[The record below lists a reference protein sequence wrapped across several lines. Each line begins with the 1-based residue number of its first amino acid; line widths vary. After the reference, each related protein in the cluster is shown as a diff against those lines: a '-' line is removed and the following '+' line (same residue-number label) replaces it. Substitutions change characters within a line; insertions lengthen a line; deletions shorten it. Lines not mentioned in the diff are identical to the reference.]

1 MDTEC
6 YKHSQSFTIISV
18 GASIILHMMAC
29 ANAIPHRYDSML
41 ACWKMDPTE
50 RPTFSQLVV
59 SLSGILDQLAEYFDL
74 NAENHTSGCGSTSI
88 GIQEEQQKLNPSLTL
103 EDQSDQ
109 PSENVS
115 LPASTQHCASNESQE
130 FVQMPS
136 PYQ

>member
-1 MDTEC
+1 
-6 YKHSQSFTIISV
+6 
-18 GASIILHMMAC
+18 
-29 ANAIPHRYDSML
+29 ML

-59 SLSGILDQLAEYFDL
+59 FLSGILDQLAEYFDL

-88 GIQEEQQKLNPSLTL
+88 GIQEEQLKLNPSLTL

-115 LPASTQHCASNESQE
+115 LPASAQHCASNENQE
-130 FVQMPS
+130 FVSNAITLPIEDGDA
-136 PYQ
+136 